1 MTASTRGGTGRPF
14 HAAVCVAVVAATG
27 ACGSSPQ
34 GDPQP
39 VVSPFAEGQL
49 VRASVREN
57 VTACEVD
64 AVCYL
69 VLQYSDTTI
78 MAIYGTGERP
88 APPCSI
94 SVETSDVAFGT
105 SRGDVVQVR
114 VSECEGEGLFIEEIR
129 P

>member
-1 MTASTRGGTGRPF
+1 M
-14 HAAVCVAVVAATG
+14 
-27 ACGSSPQ
+27 
-34 GDPQP
+34 
-39 VVSPFAEGQL
+39 
-49 VRASVREN
+49 
-57 VTACEVD
+57 TACEVD